1 MTDASAQSSA
11 AGHALPPNWK
21 SIIAFIWAGQAASI
35 LTSYAAGY
43 AAIWYLTETTGSA
56 LILAIASIMAFL
68 PQGLLSPF
76 GGVIADKF
84 NRKHVMIVSDM
95 GVGLVSLA
103 LGIIILMGQASV
115 ALIMIM
121 IAARSVGQA
130 FHTPA
135 MTAAMPL
142 LVPEKH
148 LVRINSLDQALMSIA
163 AIGGPALGIFLYT
176 TFGFQTVLFLDFGG
190 AIIACLGLAA
200 ATIPLVHDATMDN
213 QHVFT
218 NMHDGWLVIKHDRGM
233 LWLLSFCIIGLMVF
247 APLSALFPLMTFDHF
262 AGDGYMASITEAAFG
277 VGMLLGSAII
287 MIWGGGKRLALLVLL
302 SALGC
307 GITILACG
315 LLPSDMFP
323 AFVVLSFIMAIAGAF
338 FNGPL
343 MALLQKRTPAE
354 KMGRVLGIFTAA
366 MGLATPLGLA
376 ISGLCAEYTGVALW
390 FVIGGTIMTVISLV
404 PYFIPSV
411 RNLDKSS

>member
-1 MTDASAQSSA
+1 
-11 AGHALPPNWK
+11 
-21 SIIAFIWAGQAASI
+21 
-35 LTSYAAGY
+35 
-43 AAIWYLTETTGSA
+43 
-56 LILAIASIMAFL
+56 
-68 PQGLLSPF
+68 LSPF

-84 NRKHVMIVSDM
+84 NRKYVMIIADM
-95 GVGLVSLA
+95 GVGLVSLT

-115 ALIMIM
+115 ALIMVM

-200 ATIPLVHDATMDN
+200 ATIPLVHDVTMDN
-213 QHVFT
+213 QHVFA
-218 NMHDGWLVIKHDRGM
+218 NMHDGWLVIKHDRGI

-247 APLSALFPLMTFDHF
+247 APLSALFPLMTFEHF

-277 VGMLLGSAII
+277 IGMLVGSAII
-287 MIWGGGKRLALLVLL
+287 MV
-302 SALGC
+302 
-307 GITILACG
+307 
-315 LLPSDMFP
+315 
-323 AFVVLSFIMAIAGAF
+323 
-338 FNGPL
+338 
-343 MALLQKRTPAE
+343 
-354 KMGRVLGIFTAA
+354 
-366 MGLATPLGLA
+366 
-376 ISGLCAEYTGVALW
+376 
-390 FVIGGTIMTVISLV
+390 
-404 PYFIPSV
+404 
-411 RNLDKSS
+411 

>member
-1 MTDASAQSSA
+1 MTEASTQLSA
-11 AGHALPPNWK
+11 AGRALPPSWK

-68 PQGLLSPF
+68 PQGILSPF

-84 NRKHVMIVSDM
+84 NRKHVMILADM
-95 GVGLVSLA
+95 SVGLVSLA

-115 ALIMIM
+115 TLIMVM

-135 MTAAMPL
+135 MTATMPL

-163 AIGGPALGIFLYT
+163 GIGGPALGIFLYT

-190 AIIACLGLAA
+190 ALIACLGLAA
-200 ATIPLVHDATMDN
+200 ATIPLIHDATMDD
-213 QHVFT
+213 QHVFA
-218 NMHDGWLVIKHDRGM
+218 NMRDGWHVIKHDRGM
-233 LWLLSFCIIGLMVF
+233 LCLLIFCMFGIMVF
-247 APLSALFPLMTFDHF
+247 APLGALFPLMTFEHF
-262 AGDGYMASITEAAFG
+262 AGDGYMASLTEAAFG
-277 VGMLLGSAII
+277 AGMLAGSAAL
-287 MIWGGGKRLALLVLL
+287 MVWGGGKRLALLVVL
-302 SALGC
+302 SAIGC
-307 GITILACG
+307 GVTILACG
-315 LLPSDMFP
+315 LLSPAMFP
-323 AFVVLSFIMAIAGAF
+323 AFVVLSFLMAVAGAF

-343 MALLQKRTPAE
+343 MSLLQKRTPAE
-354 KMGRVLGIFTAA
+354 KMGRVLGIYTAV
-366 MGLATPLGLA
+366 MGLASPLGLA
-376 ISGLCAEYTGVALW
+376 ISGVCAEYTGVALW
-390 FVIGGTIMTVISLV
+390 FVIGGALMTAFSLI
-404 PYFIPSV
+404 PYLIPAV
-411 RNLDKSS
+411 RNLDKS